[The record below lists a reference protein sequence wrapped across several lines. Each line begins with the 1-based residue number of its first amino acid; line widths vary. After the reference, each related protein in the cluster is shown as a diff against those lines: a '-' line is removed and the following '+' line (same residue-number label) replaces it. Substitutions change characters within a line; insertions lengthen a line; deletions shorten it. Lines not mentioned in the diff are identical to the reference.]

1 MGKLFRYDGPVV
13 KIGNQIACL
22 LWLNILTFVCSLPV
36 FTMGAAITAMH
47 YVVLKISKD
56 EDPKVTKTWFVAF
69 RKNFKKSTQIWLIY
83 LLAAAALVFDLVA
96 VFRGVISLPMALQVL
111 FVCAALILLVLINW
125 TFILQSRYENTN
137 RRTVKNALLMG
148 ILHPIKTVV
157 MLALSVL
164 PPLLW
169 CLFPRISPLVLAFWF
184 SFPAYAQAKLYAK
197 VFRKLEQ
204 DSEMEQAEDS
214 TDLNENRLP
223 QP

>member
-47 YVVLKISKD
+47 YVVLKISND
-56 EDPKVTKTWFVAF
+56 EDPKVTKTYFVAF

-83 LLAAAALVFDLVA
+83 LIVAAALVFDLVA
-96 VFRGVISLPMALQVL
+96 VFKGVISLPMALQVI
-111 FVCAALILLVLINW
+111 FVCVALILLVLMNW

-157 MLALSVL
+157 MLALSVF

-204 DSEMEQAEDS
+204 DSEAEQAEDS
-214 TDLNENRLP
+214 TDLNESRLP